1 MNAWVPFFASLM
13 AMTTH
18 KTREKNL
25 EIVGKFEALKSF
37 NRKKPRDKMGRG
49 SGRVVASLEGNGA
62 CK

>member
-1 MNAWVPFFASLM
+1 M